1 MNHPDR
7 TVSLRGGI
15 AIVAALLF
23 LACAGGQRTGAAA
36 TAGGGAGQLAA
47 GTFSPG
53 GTPATS
59 YGERVNCPPSS
70 ILKLM
75 VTDTADQAQQAQK
88 PAPQQDGRFCAI
100 AQALLSWD
108 EKQRIPEN
116 VAIFVANYYGV
127 LGTPR
132 LVPPAT
138 IDVENERDLA
148 SRLEEPLMQ
157 YARQVSGQVRYGI
170 ATGRGSA
177 GGTKVAL
184 AMQEPQVDIDPF
196 PRMLDPNAQSTL
208 SGRLVGTQ
216 TNPKILISDPKGKLQ
231 QPESKPGK
239 EFSVPVSCGGL
250 KGRMAVEIR
259 GEEGGQ
265 PRLAAAFPVT
275 CGVQPPTSVA
285 VGPAAGS
292 TSQQERAIFDAINA
306 ERTEAGIK
314 PLVWDDKVAQ
324 VARQTSEAEA
334 QAAKSGSAGTA
345 GADVGQRL
353 KEAGIASPLALQNP
367 AESRTAMGAQ
377 ERFSLSPV
385 HRANYMNTEATRG
398 GVGVVTGVDP
408 QAGGEVAF
416 VTELFIR
423 ELAQVDVATS
433 APQLRDAIEKRRR
446 SAGVATFKD
455 DPALDK
461 VAQDYANALAAAGGN
476 ISDAKHSQLVTPL
489 YRNFRTVDFLSGAKV
504 DPLEFADEKT
514 VITSKEKSMG
524 IGLAQGSHPSLGKN
538 ATYVVLLFG
547 TRK

>member
-1 MNHPDR
+1 MDHLER

-15 AIVAALLF
+15 AMAAALLF
-23 LACAGGQRTGAAA
+23 VACAGGQRTGGPTA
-36 TAGGGAGQLAA
+36 TGGAAQVAA

-70 ILKLM
+70 LLRLM
-75 VTDTADQAQQAQK
+75 TSDTADQARQAQK
-88 PAPQQDGRFCAI
+88 PEPQPDGRFCAI

-108 EKQRIPEN
+108 EKQRIPES
-116 VAIFVANYYGV
+116 VAIFLANYYGV

-148 SRLEEPLMQ
+148 GRLEEPLMQ
-157 YARQVSGQVRYGI
+157 YVKQISGQVRYGI
-170 ATGRGSA
+170 ATARGSA
-177 GGTKVAL
+177 GGTKVVL

-196 PRMLDPNAQSTL
+196 PRTLDPNAQATL
-208 SGRLVGTQ
+208 SGRLVGAQ
-216 TNPKILISDPKGKLQ
+216 TNPKILISDPQGKLQ

-239 EFSVPVSCGGL
+239 DFRVPVSCGGQ
-250 KGRMAVEIR
+250 KGRMAIEIR

-275 CGVQPPTSVA
+275 CGVPPPTSVA
-285 VGPAAGS
+285 MGPPAGN
-292 TSQQERAIFDAINA
+292 TAQQERAIFDAINA

-314 PLVWDDKVAQ
+314 PLTWDDKIAQ
-324 VARQTSEAEA
+324 VARQTSESEA

-345 GADVGQRL
+345 GADVGERL
-353 KEAGIASPLALQNP
+353 KQAGISSPLVLQNP
-367 AESRTAMGAQ
+367 AEARTAIGAQ

-385 HRANYMNTEATRG
+385 HRANYMNAEATRG
-398 GVGVVTGVDP
+398 GVGVVDLLSRVVRAVG
-408 QAGGEVAF
+408 
-416 VTELFIR
+416 
-423 ELAQVDVATS
+423 
-433 APQLRDAIEKRRR
+433 AIAKRRR
-446 SAGVATFKD
+446 AAGAGAFKE
-455 DPALDK
+455 DPTLDK
-461 VAQDYANALAAAGGN
+461 VAQEYANALAAASGN

-504 DPLEFADEKT
+504 DPMEFADEKT

-524 IGLAQGSHPSLGKN
+524 IGIAQGAHPSLGKN